1 MEGVEGRGGGEEG
14 VEERWEEERWKGE
27 VREAEGR
34 GAPESLLIS
43 SSSRKLI
50 TRQGVNQ
57 RYHSHL
63 LHSDGC

>member
-1 MEGVEGRGGGEEG
+1 M
-14 VEERWEEERWKGE
+14 ERWEEGRWMGFEGGTGGGGE

-34 GAPESLLIS
+34 GAPERLLIS

-50 TRQGVNQ
+50 TRQEVNQ